1 VEDIITKE
9 IPTVLDEVRRRRLEM
24 VRNQI
29 KGRGIT
35 DPAVIRAISR
45 VPRHLF
51 VPEKYRDA
59 AYSDQPLPIG
69 YRQTISQPYI
79 VAYMTENLQLSDQ
92 DRVLEIGTG
101 SGYQTAVLA
110 EIAKKVFTVEIIPG
124 LAHRARQLFAALKY
138 KNIVCRIGDGNSGW
152 PEEALFDAI
161 IVTAAAPEV
170 PPPLIAQ
177 LKIGG
182 RLIIPVGNFF
192 QRLRLLV
199 KTADGVREFRKIP
212 VKFVPLTER
221 QATKN

>member
-1 VEDIITKE
+1 M
-9 IPTVLDEVRRRRLEM
+9 M
-24 VRNQI
+24 VRDQI

-35 DPAVIRAISR
+35 DSAVIRAMSR

-51 VPEKYRDA
+51 VPEKYREA

-79 VAYMTENLQLSDQ
+79 VAYMTESLQLSEQ

-110 EIAKKVFTVEIIPG
+110 EIVLKVFTIEIIPG
-124 LAHRARQLFAALKY
+124 LAHRARELFAVLKY
-138 KNIVCRIGDGNSGW
+138 ENIVCRIGDGNSGW
-152 PEEALFDAI
+152 PEEAPFDAI

-170 PPPLIAQ
+170 PPQLIDQ

-192 QRLRLLV
+192 QQLRLLI
-199 KTADGVREFRKIP
+199 KTADGVRKIRKIP
-212 VKFVPLTER
+212 VRFVPLKET